1 MEFRLLFERNWRY
14 FLFAILT
21 VSILWA
27 LYTWRMTLLPFI
39 MGLLLAYLFS
49 PIVKFIERKLPGKGK
64 WPEAKRAFAIIF
76 IMLFL
81 LALFA
86 FGVIFSVTTLL
97 HSSSDMVNN
106 ASTMIHNVIVRGQT
120 LTQSIRDKFPES
132 MRGQVDAV
140 VNDLGSS
147 LAVGVTGSLSSGQSI
162 ASKIM
167 GSLGIVFSFAAMPV
181 FLFYVLM
188 DSEKIQ
194 KNIYSELPPNTA
206 RHAKNI
212 VSIVECVLGR
222 YIRGELILGAIV
234 GSMSQAGLLVIRAP
248 FAVPLAVF
256 NGFCEMIPTIGPIIG
271 GAVMSLVTLALAPDK
286 VFWVLGLAVAVQ
298 LLENNLIAPKVMS
311 SCLRLHPSVILVL
324 LVMGGLFWG
333 FWGLVLTVPLTA
345 TLVDIFGY
353 VRSVNREENA
363 KRTSQPQAMAA
374 QTQAPVK

>member
-1 MEFRLLFERNWRY
+1 MEIRTLFERNWRY

-27 LYTWRMTLLPFI
+27 LYNWRMTLLPFI

-49 PIVKFIERKLPGKGK
+49 PVVKFIERKLPGKGK
-64 WPEAKRAFAIIF
+64 WQETKRAFAIIF
-76 IMLFL
+76 IMLSMLGVFVLGVFL
-81 LALFA
+81 F
-86 FGVIFSVTTLL
+86 ITTML
-97 HSSSDMVNN
+97 HSSSDMINN
-106 ASTMIHNVIVRGQT
+106 ASTMIHNLITKGQA

-140 VNDLGSS
+140 VNSLGSS
-147 LAVGVTGSLSSGQSI
+147 LAGGLTGSLSSGQSI
-162 ASKIM
+162 ASKIT
-167 GSLGIVFSFAAMPV
+167 GSLGIVFSFAALPV
-181 FLFYVLM
+181 FLFYILM
-188 DSEKIQ
+188 DSDKIQ

-206 RHAKNI
+206 KHARNI
-212 VSIVECVLGR
+212 VHIIECVLGR
-222 YIRGELILGAIV
+222 YIRGELLLGTIV
-234 GSMSQAGLLVIRAP
+234 GSMSLAGLLVIRAP

-298 LLENNLIAPKVMS
+298 LLENNLIAPRVMS
-311 SCLRLHPSVILVL
+311 SCLRLHPSLILVL

-353 VRSVNREENA
+353 VRSFNREENA
-363 KRTSQPQAMAA
+363 KKTPPQIAASQPL
-374 QTQAPVK
+374 